1 MNRAKQASSGK
12 LEGGS
17 RTSAC
22 SLDDVDHLPGL
33 DVAPFHDPYSVVLSV
48 QDWASSLYLER
59 PEGELLKPLPT
70 RSLRGSFERPGREA
84 PEEGLMALVGAD

>member
-1 MNRAKQASSGK
+1 MPAA
-12 LEGGS
+12 L
-17 RTSAC
+17 TMLTTCA
-22 SLDDVDHLPGL
+22 V
-33 DVAPFHDPYSVVLSV
+33 
-48 QDWASSLYLER
+48 WSSLYLER